1 MSRVVNLI
9 IEDQLVQREMPPAN
23 DELLPGV
30 CWGDPWRLFTPAYWL
45 AQAWMA
51 QADTKISNKYRA
63 RDGVVNELVFC
74 LLGGFGITADLATA
88 AYERC
93 RDAGLLDQ
101 TETSVDAWSTELR
114 KPFEVNR
121 KLVKYRYP
129 NQKARYLSEAMAY
142 VRQHQF
148 NLHSGRALRDQLLE
162 IQGVGYK
169 TASWVARNVLDS
181 DDVAIL
187 DIHLVRAG
195 RLCGLFSLKS
205 DVQRNYLDME
215 ARFLEFSEKLQI
227 RPAILDCLIWDEM
240 RAAGSLPISLL
251 DESASGGKSETG
263 RLTPRRANMQ
273 LRLSI

>member
-1 MSRVVNLI
+1 MSRIVNLI
-9 IEDQLVQREMPPAN
+9 IQDQLVQREMPLAS

-51 QADTKISNKYRA
+51 EADTKSTNKYRA

-74 LLGGFGITADLATA
+74 LLGGFGITAELATA

-93 RDAGLLDQ
+93 RDAGLFDQ
-101 TETSVDAWSTELR
+101 TETSVDAWTKELR

-121 KLVKYRYP
+121 KPVKYRYP
-129 NQKARYLSEAMAY
+129 NQKARYLSEAMVY
-142 VRQHQF
+142 VRQHSF
-148 NLHSGRALRDQLLE
+148 NLHSGRALRNQLLE
-162 IQGVGYK
+162 LHGVGYK

-181 DDVAIL
+181 DEVAIL

-205 DVQRNYLDME
+205 DVQRNYLEME
-215 ARFLEFSEKLQI
+215 ARFLEFAQKLQI

-240 RAAGSLPISLL
+240 RAVGSLPISLL

-263 RLTPRRANMQ
+263 KHKPRRANMQ